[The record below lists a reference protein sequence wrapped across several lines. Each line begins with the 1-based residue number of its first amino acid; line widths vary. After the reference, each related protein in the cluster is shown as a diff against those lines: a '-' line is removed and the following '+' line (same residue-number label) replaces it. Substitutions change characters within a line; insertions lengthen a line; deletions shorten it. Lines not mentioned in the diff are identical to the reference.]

1 MSQRVYLFDTTL
13 RDGEQ
18 SPGVSLTVSE
28 KVQIARQLARLGVDI
43 IEAGFPISS
52 PGDFASVS
60 AIAREVKGVTV
71 AGLSRANSQD
81 IDRAWEAVRH
91 AEQARIH
98 TFIATSD
105 IHLKHKLRMT
115 REQVL
120 EAAAAAVRH
129 AKAYTSD
136 VEFSTEDASR
146 SDFDFMCQVL
156 AEAIKAGATVVNIP
170 DTVGYAMPGEWGK
183 LIQEIS
189 RKVPG
194 IEKVIISVHC
204 HDDLGLAVAN
214 SLAAVVNGAR
224 QVEGAING
232 IGERAG
238 NAAIEE
244 VIMAL
249 HTRKDLYGLYTRA
262 KTEEI
267 YRTSRLV
274 STLTGMKVQPN
285 KAVVGDNAFA
295 HEAGIHQDGMLKER
309 TTYEI
314 MNPAMVGISR
324 SNLVLGKHSGRHA
337 FRERLEN
344 LGYVLSTEELDSAFA
359 QFKKLSDKKLDITNE
374 DIEAIV
380 EEEMRKMPHEYNL
393 EYLHISSGTAV
404 VPTATVGLKKE
415 GQLMEEAACGNG
427 PVDAIC
433 KAVDK
438 ITGINC
444 TMISW
449 GINAVTGGKD
459 ALGDV
464 NLKITTDGEK
474 VYTGRGI
481 STDILEAS
489 AKAYVNAV
497 NKLVWDNLKTEA
509 QALEDEV
516 SHKCQ

>member
-18 SPGVSLTVSE
+18 SPGVSLNTGE
-28 KVQIARQLARLGVDI
+28 KVQIAKQLARLGVDI

-52 PGDFASVS
+52 PGDFEAVS
-60 AIAREVKGVTV
+60 AVAREVRGVTV
-71 AGLSRANSQD
+71 AGLARANFQD

-105 IHLKHKLRMT
+105 IHLKHKLRMS
-115 REQVL
+115 REEVL
-120 EAAAAAVRH
+120 ESAVAAVKR
-129 AKAYTSD
+129 ARSYTAD
-136 VEFSTEDASR
+136 VEFSAEDASR
-146 SDFDFMCQVL
+146 SDPDFLCLVL
-156 AEAIKAGATVVNIP
+156 AAAIGAGATVVNIP
-170 DTVGYAMPGEWGK
+170 DTVGYAVPGEWGRF
-183 LIQEIS
+183 IETICH
-189 RKVPG
+189 RTPG
-194 IEKVIISVHC
+194 IEKVTVSVHC
-204 HDDLGLAVAN
+204 HDVLGLAVAN
-214 SLAAVVNGAR
+214 SIAAVVSGAR
-224 QVEGAING
+224 QVEGAVNG

-238 NAAIEE
+238 NAALEE

-249 HTRKDLYGLYTRA
+249 HTRKDQFNFHTGAR
-262 KTEEI
+262 TEEI
-267 YRTSRLV
+267 YRTSKLV
-274 STLTGMKVQPN
+274 SALTGMPVQPN
-285 KAVVGDNAFA
+285 KAVVGKNAFA
-295 HEAGIHQDGMLKER
+295 HESGIHQDGVLKER

-337 FRERLEN
+337 FSQRLEE
-344 LGYVLSTEELDSAFA
+344 LGYVLSGEDLNRAFDR
-359 QFKKLSDKKLDITNE
+359 FKKLADKKREISDDDL
-374 DIEAIV
+374 EAIL
-380 EEEMRKMPHEYNL
+380 EEEIRHVPHTFTL
-393 EYLHISSGTAV
+393 EYLHISSGTSV
-404 VPTATVGLKKE
+404 VPTATVGLKRDGE
-415 GQLMEEAACGNG
+415 LLEEAACGNG

-449 GINAVTGGKD
+449 GINAITAGKD

-464 NLKITTDGEK
+464 TLKITAGGEK
-474 VYTGRGI
+474 VCMGRGI

-497 NKLVWDNLKTEA
+497 NKLIWETRGTSGPEKE
-509 QALEDEV
+509 
-516 SHKCQ
+516 